1 MQHIR
6 QAIRAVRVAP
16 AVALV
21 TVLSLTLGIGANT
34 AIFSIIDALV
44 LRELPVR
51 DPEQLAVLT
60 EGTSL
65 RGQLW
70 NYTVWDEIHR
80 RGEPFAQS
88 AAWAFG
94 QFNLVT
100 RGEARYIDGIYAS
113 GSFFDALGVP
123 MLMGRGLRDAD
134 DRRGGGADGPVVV
147 ISHKFWQ
154 NEFAGR

>member
-1 MQHIR
+1 NPPPLSLMQSLR

-21 TVLSLTLGIGANT
+21 TVLSLTIGIGANT

-51 DPEQLAVLT
+51 DPGQLAVLT

-70 NYTVWDEIHR
+70 NNAVWDEIHR
-80 RGEPFAQS
+80 RPDAFEQS

-100 RGEARYIDGIYAS
+100 RGEARYIDG
-113 GSFFDALGVP
+113 
-123 MLMGRGLRDAD
+123 
-134 DRRGGGADGPVVV
+134 
-147 ISHKFWQ
+147 
-154 NEFAGR
+154 